1 MGMYSKV
8 NARTVKLM
16 VIVRKYIQMGVNT
29 RVIGKKMN
37 NMVKAKRLYPMVII
51 TKETFS
57 KERKMGKE
65 IIDGLTDQP
74 IMDNTQITKCKGKE

>member
-16 VIVRKYIQMGVNT
+16 VIVRKYIRMGVNT

-37 NMVKAKRLYPMVII
+37 NMVKAKRPFPMVII